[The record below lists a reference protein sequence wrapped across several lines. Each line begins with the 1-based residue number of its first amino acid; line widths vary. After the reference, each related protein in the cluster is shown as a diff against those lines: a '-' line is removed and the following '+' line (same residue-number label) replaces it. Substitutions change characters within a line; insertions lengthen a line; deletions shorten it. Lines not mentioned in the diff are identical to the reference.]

1 MYFRSFPV
9 TYYTNDDKSTVQI
22 LQNLL
27 LRNVVDQEIKDN
39 FSLFDEYDVKDGDTP
54 EILAFNLYGDSNLH
68 WLILHYNEIL
78 DPRFDWCFNEFDL
91 NRFVAGKYTD
101 PDAIHHYEDANK
113 NIVDSDEV
121 GATPISNYTYESRLN
136 EERRRIRLLKP
147 AYVEE
152 IVTEFKSKLEL

>member
-39 FSLFDEYDVKDGDTP
+39 FSLFDEYDIKDGDTP

-68 WLILHYNEIL
+68 RLILHYNENL
-78 DPRFDWCFNEFDL
+78 DPRFDWCFNE
-91 NRFVAGKYTD
+91 
-101 PDAIHHYEDANK
+101 
-113 NIVDSDEV
+113 
-121 GATPISNYTYESRLN
+121 
-136 EERRRIRLLKP
+136 
-147 AYVEE
+147 
-152 IVTEFKSKLEL
+152 